1 MVSAYEDIV
10 RGNKHGGYFE
20 SVKKSYGF
28 DSDYAKCRGCPRMS
42 ADCPRPECFGGKK
55 AKKRKRK

>member
-1 MVSAYEDIV
+1 MSIYEDLV

-28 DSDYAKCRGCPRMS
+28 DSNYAKCRGCPRMS
-42 ADCPRPECFGGKK
+42 AACPRSECFSDKKKKGK
-55 AKKRKRK
+55 

>member
-1 MVSAYEDIV
+1 MSICEDLV
-10 RGNKHGGYFE
+10 RGNKHGEYFE
-20 SVKKSYGF
+20 SVKKSYAF

-42 ADCPRPECFGGKK
+42 AACPRLECFGGKK